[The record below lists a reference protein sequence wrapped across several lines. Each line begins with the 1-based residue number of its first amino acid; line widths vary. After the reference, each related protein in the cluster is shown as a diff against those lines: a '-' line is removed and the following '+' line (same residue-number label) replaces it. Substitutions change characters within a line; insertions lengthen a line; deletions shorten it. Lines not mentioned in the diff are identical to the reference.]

1 MGAQTPTDPKTHVA
15 ETRMASEPLNQGQEN
30 GTSQKSQSKTPIYY
44 NSQPSHSSPI
54 IYARAK
60 RVGVWASTSRALGS
74 GLPCFFLVCLVAQAL
89 FWNGIPF
96 CRSLFVARRSDR
108 CSFPG
113 KGSRANDSSDCWPG
127 GAAHPK
133 RNPERQH

>member
-74 GLPCFFLVCLVAQAL
+74 GLPCFFLVRL
-89 FWNGIPF
+89 
-96 CRSLFVARRSDR
+96 
-108 CSFPG
+108 
-113 KGSRANDSSDCWPG
+113 GSHVFFFHD
-127 GAAHPK
+127 
-133 RNPERQH
+133 

>member
-60 RVGVWASTSRALGS
+60 RVGLQIIRLANTVETLTSNEEEETKKKKKARTTVERCAKS
-74 GLPCFFLVCLVAQAL
+74 QKCLRVNLIQS
-89 FWNGIPF
+89 I
-96 CRSLFVARRSDR
+96 
-108 CSFPG
+108 
-113 KGSRANDSSDCWPG
+113 
-127 GAAHPK
+127 
-133 RNPERQH
+133 

>member
-74 GLPCFFLVCLVAQAL
+74 GLPCFFRGVWAPMF
-89 FWNGIPF
+89 FWGGLG
-96 CRSLFVARRSDR
+96 SLFPIR
-108 CSFPG
+108 G
-113 KGSRANDSSDCWPG
+113 KGAVPVGSPKGGAGVESKGGLLPPG
-127 GAAHPK
+127 GFANSGLHT
-133 RNPERQH
+133 QFC